1 MSFTSSSPDPS
12 TRPEQEGVPWGLAP
26 IPTHYQLA
34 AQPGTRRLSLSFS
47 LGKLARTLR
56 GCCGHEQEAEGSGR
70 PECSVTCQLPVT
82 VQTISLGCGHSSQ
95 IQLSSP
101 EASQLRVLEGLA
113 TFNQRLL
120 AERRDLCG
128 PANPLQVAS
137 LHQEAGH
144 RGSCR
149 TDHSL
154 VKSRNVPPRHLLSE
168 TLPLISEGAGH
179 APPGP
184 HFRGLSSSSSDPSL
198 GFLVRALI
206 ANLLVTQV
214 N

>member
-47 LGKLARTLR
+47 LGTLARTLR
-56 GCCGHEQEAEGSGR
+56 GCCGHEREAEGSGR

-82 VQTISLGCGHSSQ
+82 VQTVSLGCGHSSQ

-144 RGSCR
+144 GGPAGQTTLWLNREMFPHGTS
-149 TDHSL
+149 S
-154 VKSRNVPPRHLLSE
+154 PRPS
-168 TLPLISEGAGH
+168 
-179 APPGP
+179 
-184 HFRGLSSSSSDPSL
+184 LSSQRVLAMPHQ
-198 GFLVRALI
+198 GPTFGA
-206 ANLLVTQV
+206 
-214 N
+214 